1 MTFRPLSITGI
12 LIGSLVAV
20 LLCAAVAVGWSW
32 MGMFQAQS
40 AARDAQLAAA
50 ATVVAQVVAL
60 PGGNAEWSA
69 RAARAIK
76 ERDPETGAT
85 IQILAPQVDM
95 LGQWRVVVALPER
108 PEAALPQRDPL
119 VAEALQGHGA
129 AVTWFDPTGGSWRS
143 YLLPVRDQDG
153 RGIAVIEARRADR
166 LPGSPERGAV
176 LGLLLAAIIIGVIGG
191 VVILRR
197 IRHAMAALSAGIV
210 DIGRGGGRTEP
221 ALQQSR
227 ELGVLA
233 GSLQQAEGEQTTR
246 RLRLKRE
253 IADLRVQVARYQG
266 ADRTKTTLLVA
277 LCRSLRSAVD
287 SLRSAAT
294 LLSQT
299 RLDRTQREYVDS
311 VQAGCGDLLT
321 RISDV
326 LDFALLEAECLSLDQ
341 RPLRPRLVLE
351 EALLIVAE
359 RCALLPI
366 ELAWYADA
374 TVPERVIGDLPRVR
388 QVLVNLVGLA
398 VSTAEEGTVAVH
410 ILAEAD
416 DRLTFRISLMGVTL
430 TAERIRLL
438 LDGAISSDS
447 SSDRLHGEGL
457 GLVLGKRLAQA
468 MGGSLLIE
476 RGEGEDIELVCT
488 LRVAPDDVVP
498 ERPFAQRRVVV
509 GHERPATRRM
519 LVGLLERAG
528 AVVETVATHH
538 ELIAVLDRP
547 GDAPGVVV
555 LSTRLASADDATD
568 APQVVAGTS
577 ALIARVPVVLVVDPV
592 HRGHLAELRVA
603 GAAGLVTVP
612 VRQQQLLAVVGDA
625 LSGIKRDSGQV
636 RSVPVPPERPP
647 RVLVVEDNEVN
658 QLVLVRMMESLG
670 IQPELAGNGL
680 EAVERLRAAADE
692 PYALVLMDI
701 MMPVMDGIDAT
712 RRIRQE
718 QDQEPP
724 VWIIAVTANALAND
738 RSKCIDAGMN
748 DYLPKPV
755 TPLALSGAINRWRQA
770 TGRKVSGRLLA
781 LAAPLVSA
789 SAPGIATLIEEDSTA
804 KVDFSGLKTLIRLA
818 GQDAVV
824 EVIDCFLKEAE
835 GLRSGV
841 MTAVDDGPR
850 LRAAAHKLKG
860 SSGTVG
866 LRGLQA
872 HAASIETA
880 AKDDE
885 LSKAAPLVAA
895 LPAIFAASVAQLT
908 EFRDGG

>member
-1 MTFRPLSITGI
+1 MTFRPLSITGA
-12 LIGSLVAV
+12 LIGCLVAV
-20 LLCAAVAVGWSW
+20 IACASAAVGWSW
-32 MGMFQAQS
+32 MAVCQAQ
-40 AARDAQLAAA
+40 AETRDARLTALATGVAEVLA
-50 ATVVAQVVAL
+50 VRGGDSAEWGVRVAQVLNERAGEP
-60 PGGNAEWSA
+60 PGLV
-69 RAARAIK
+69 
-76 ERDPETGAT
+76 
-85 IQILAPQVDM
+85 QVLAPVADSSAPS
-95 LGQWRVVVALPER
+95 RVVVSLPER
-108 PEAALPQRDPL
+108 PEADLPQRDPL
-119 VAEALQGHGA
+119 VSEALLGHPA
-129 AVTWFDPTGGSWRS
+129 LVTWFDPLGNSWRS
-143 YLLPVRDQDG
+143 SLVPVRDPNG
-153 RGIAVIEARRADR
+153 RVIAIVEARRSEQ
-166 LPGSPERGAV
+166 LPGLLDRGVV
-176 LGLLLAAIIIGVIGG
+176 LGLLLVAVAIGIAGG
-191 VVILRR
+191 LLLLRR
-197 IRHAMAALSAGIV
+197 IRHALTALDDGIA
-210 DIGRGGGRTEP
+210 DIGRGRGP
-221 ALQQSR
+221 LQPGLRQSR
-227 ELGVLA
+227 ELDMLA
-233 GSLQQAEGEQTTR
+233 GSLQKADGEQTTR
-246 RLRLKRE
+246 RLRLQRE
-253 IADLRVQVARYQG
+253 IADLRVQVVRFQG

-277 LCRSLRSAVD
+277 LCRSLRSSVD
-287 SLRSAAT
+287 SLRSAST

-299 RLDRTQREYVDS
+299 RLDRTQREYVES
-311 VQAGCGDLLT
+311 LQAGCGDLLT

-359 RCALLPI
+359 RCSLLPI
-366 ELAWYADA
+366 ELAWYADP
-374 TVPERVIGDLPRVR
+374 TVPERVVGDLPRVR

-410 ILAEAD
+410 ILTEAD

-438 LDGAISSDS
+438 LEGAISNDS

-468 MGGSLLIE
+468 MGGSLQIE
-476 RGEGEDIELVCT
+476 RGEGEDLELVCT

-498 ERPFAQRRVVV
+498 ERPLAQRRIIV

-528 AVVETVATHH
+528 AVVETVASHQ
-538 ELIAVLDRP
+538 ELVALLDQP
-547 GDAPGVVV
+547 GAPPGVVV

-568 APQVVAGTS
+568 APLVVAGAA
-577 ALIARVPVVLVVDPV
+577 ALATRVPVVLVVDPV

-603 GAAGLVTVP
+603 GAAGLVSVP
-612 VRQQQLLAVVGDA
+612 VRQQQLLGVVGDA

-636 RSVPVPPERPP
+636 RALAVPAERPP

-680 EAVERLRAAADE
+680 EAVERLRAATDE

-701 MMPVMDGIDAT
+701 MMPVMDGLDAT
-712 RRIRQE
+712 RVIRRE
-718 QDQEPP
+718 QDSEPP
-724 VWIIAVTANALAND
+724 VWIVAVTANALAND
-738 RSKCIDAGMN
+738 RSTCIEAGMN

-770 TGRKVSGRLLA
+770 TGRKVSGRMTA
-781 LAAPLVSA
+781 LASSSSNA
-789 SAPGIATLIEEDSTA
+789 GTATLLEEDSTA
-804 KVDFSGLKTLIRLA
+804 KVDFSGLKTLVRLA
-818 GQDAVV
+818 GQEAVV
-824 EVIDCFLKEAE
+824 EVIDCFLREVE

-841 MTAVDDGPR
+841 MSAVDDLPR

-872 HAASIETA
+872 HAAAIETA
-880 AKDDE
+880 AKDNE
-885 LSKAAPLVAA
+885 ASQVAPLVAA
-895 LPAIFAASVAQLT
+895 LPQIFAASVAQLND
-908 EFRDGG
+908 FRGG